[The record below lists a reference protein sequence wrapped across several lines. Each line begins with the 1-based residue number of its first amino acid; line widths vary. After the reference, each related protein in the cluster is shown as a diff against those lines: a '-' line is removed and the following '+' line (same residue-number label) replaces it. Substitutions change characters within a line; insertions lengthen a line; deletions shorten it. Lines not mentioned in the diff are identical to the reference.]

1 MFLAYNIVFNLH
13 ILPVDLNIMGKEL
26 WLEVFPPLLGKDED
40 EGLGGDDVKNE
51 FSPKSSH
58 WYSLGMKRHTTTAD
72 LRK

>member
-51 FSPKSSH
+51 LNSKSDWWETH
-58 WYSLGMKRHTTTAD
+58 LWNAGKKRPT
-72 LRK
+72 RYP